1 MATTSFLQRSARPD
15 LYVCA
20 KCTFR
25 ASQNSN
31 KASRRWIGTKYL
43 AKLANAELA
52 WAKQATE
59 IKAGKRKS
67 MLSILEERGYVHQV
81 TGTRDEVDRM
91 MTEKRL
97 GAYVGVDPTAPSLH
111 VGHFLPLMSLFWMYV
126 HGYHTVS
133 LLGGATAKIGD
144 PTDRLTTRVTMK
156 STTRNEN
163 MLKMH
168 YQMKGIWLNVEAYGR
183 KYGYVWE
190 WAWRRGLV
198 NNNHWMNGLTV
209 MELLQVLGP
218 GMRMGAMI
226 AKDTVK
232 NKMNKGDG
240 MSYAEFSYPLLQS
253 WDWWHMYNT
262 KGITMQIGG
271 SDQYGNIT
279 AGVDAVKYILANH
292 PDPVVKE
299 KHKKATP
306 PIGFT
311 VPLLTTSSGAKFGK
325 SAGNAL
331 WLDKDMMSSFDLYGY
346 FLRTSDQDVERYLK
360 LFTFMPIEQITTL
373 MEEHMKEP
381 SKRQAQ
387 HALARDFLELV
398 HGEPAAKAAEIQHR
412 LLFGK
417 PIDKNDVQLQNDL
430 KRIEEQAAS
439 KLIGTNAS
447 NRPKADLKLPHSFVY
462 TRSIA
467 RIIVAAGLCATA
479 SEANR
484 MCGSSGIYIGGSR
497 PLGYVG
503 KDDALTFT
511 PIKRWQNKDTQHYLI
526 DGEMLVLRRGKANIR
541 IIKVIPDEEYIAEGL
556 SFPGDEEWITQKTP
570 KKLTEEGEIIEEE
583 KNPNIDRNGVD
594 RSDREE
600 IWRLR
605 KERKEKSHKQSM
617 ERWDAAESR
626 RHDRMQLLQAEI
638 EETDRRA
645 ASNIKKVY
653 LDSPASQDKLVRGVV
668 SDFPD
673 SDSVVRKIC
682 SDDPPAWVNVLSGTE
697 GADKPKN

>member
-20 KCTFR
+20 RCTFR

-43 AKLANAELA
+43 AKVADAELA
-52 WAKQATE
+52 WAKKAAD
-59 IKAGKRKS
+59 IKAGKQKS

-81 TGTRDEVDRM
+81 TGTRDEIDRM

-111 VGHFLPLMSLFWMYV
+111 VGHFLPLMSLFWMYI

-144 PTDRLTTRVTMK
+144 PTDRLTTRETMK
-156 STTRNEN
+156 SATRNEN

-168 YQMKGIWLNVEAYGR
+168 YQIKGIWLNVEAYGR
-183 KYGYVWE
+183 KYGYTWE
-190 WAWRRGLV
+190 WAWKRGLV
-198 NNNHWMNGLTV
+198 NNNHWMNGLPA

-232 NKMNKGDG
+232 NKMSKGDG

-279 AGVDAVKYILANH
+279 AGVDAVKYIVANH
-292 PDPVVKE
+292 PDPVIRQ

-331 WLDKDMMSSFDLYGY
+331 WLDKDMM
-346 FLRTSDQDVERYLK
+346 T
-360 LFTFMPIEQITTL
+360 
-373 MEEHMKEP
+373 
-381 SKRQAQ
+381 
-387 HALARDFLELV
+387 RDFLELV

-417 PIDKNDVQLQNDL
+417 PNGKNDVELQNDL
-430 KRIEEQAAS
+430 KRIEDRAS
-439 KLIGTNAS
+439 SSLTGTNAS
-447 NRPKADLKLPHSFVY
+447 NRPKADLKLPRSFVY

-467 RIIVAAGLCATA
+467 RIIVAAGLCDTA

-484 MCGSSGIYIGGSR
+484 LCGSSGIYIGGSQ
-497 PLGYVG
+497 PQGYVG
-503 KDDALTFT
+503 KDDVLTFT
-511 PIKRWQNKDTQHYLI
+511 PIKRWQNKDTHHYLI
-526 DGEMLVLRRGKANIR
+526 DGEMLILRRGKANIR
-541 IIKVIPDEEYIAEGL
+541 IIKVIPDDEYIAEGL
-556 SFPGDEEWITQKTP
+556 SFPGDEEWIAQKTP
-570 KKLTEEGEIIEEE
+570 KRLTEEGEIIEEE

-594 RSDREE
+594 RTDRDE
-600 IWRLR
+600 ITRLR
-605 KERKEKSHKQSM
+605 KERKEKSHKRSM
-617 ERWDAAESR
+617 ERWGAAESR

-638 EETDRRA
+638 EETDRSSVNR
-645 ASNIKKVY
+645 IKKVY
-653 LDSPASQDKLVRGVV
+653 LDSPSSQDNLVREVV
-668 SDFPD
+668 SDGPD
-673 SDSVVRKIC
+673 LDRIVRKIN
-682 SDDPPAWVNVLSGTE
+682 SDSPAAWDDSLSSSE